1 MKSIVFS
8 VVASV
13 GLALTSIMVGFAQE
27 RIDAISQ
34 NALAGNWSGEVDW
47 AVDNTKKQAA
57 VSSEVAANGKLDIVF
72 SFETC
77 AISGSEIQRYANGT
91 TAFNVTEDNCGT
103 NATVM
108 TLVPVSSSK
117 LGMMIMSE
125 ADLVG
130 TGHLSSET
138 SQLVLPGKK
147 PVDPVY
153 DVSRS
158 AVLPP
163 SLDEY
168 YMITH
173 SGAVYQVQQDEKQV
187 QLIIVARDQWMEDEG
202 SVVGNVYARGQY
214 HSLTGQLW
222 LEQRVVV
229 LPDLREAYRHCGIMF
244 GYRNR
249 FRLEPVDARENV
261 PLATRIY
268 TNRPIDK
275 QYCAIPRTSRTS
287 CRVVACDEHR
297 PFGGKDEIILKD
309 RDVALALGERSKREY
324 VPEQTFAEAY
334 EDVRNNPGRTRTIRE
349 SSPGYFERGGACG
362 PLTCEE
368 EDTLNFILQEY
379 W

>member
-1 MKSIVFS
+1 MKSTIFS
-8 VVASV
+8 IIASV
-13 GLALTSIMVGFAQE
+13 GLTLTWMPVVSAQE

-34 NALAGNWSGEVDW
+34 QALAGNWSGEIDW

-57 VSSEVAANGKLDIVF
+57 VSSRVATNGKLDIVF

-77 AISGSEIQRYANGT
+77 SITGSEVQRYANGT
-91 TAFNVTEDNCGT
+91 TAFNATQDSCGT

-117 LGMMIMSE
+117 LGMMIMS
-125 ADLVG
+125 DVNLVG
-130 TGHLSSET
+130 TGTLSSET
-138 SQLVLPGKK
+138 TELVFPKQE
-147 PVDPVY
+147 PVDPIY

-158 AVLPP
+158 AVIPA
-163 SLDEY
+163 SLDAY
-168 YMITH
+168 YLITH
-173 SGAVYQVQQDEKQV
+173 SGAVHQIKQDEKQV

-202 SVVGNVYARGQY
+202 SVVGDVYARGQY

-222 LEQRVVV
+222 LEHKVVI
-229 LPDLREAYRHCGIMF
+229 LPDVRDAYRHCGMMF

-249 FRLEPVDARENV
+249 FRLDPVDAREDV

-268 TNRPIDK
+268 TNRPIDN

-309 RDVALALGERSKREY
+309 REVALALGERSKRDY

-334 EDVRNNPGRTRTIRE
+334 QDVRNNPGRTRTIRE